1 MLSGFNTNVRHK
13 GVLFHVQT
21 EDSGRDHP
29 HVITHLFHGGNILA
43 SEKQSYAHLLGE
55 DEALEPQVKRLM
67 DEQHGA
73 MLEQLRSGVHD
84 RVIRERLGSGA
95 ASAAVPASSADRTEP
110 PRSPSALPPRRPSA
124 PPTSHAPSKKP
135 APRPSDARGPRPAA
149 KPTSPAPSG
158 PVASDP
164 SAAASDRQRPLDE
177 VVLDYLLES
186 ARQRTKR

>member
-43 SEKQSYAHLLGE
+43 SEKQSYAHLLEDGE
-55 DEALEPQVKRLM
+55 EIEPQVKRLM

-73 MLEQLRSGVHD
+73 MLDQLRSGAHD

-95 ASAAVPASSADRTEP
+95 AATAATGPATDATEP
-110 PRSPSALPPRRPSA
+110 PSAKPPPRPSA
-124 PPTSHAPSKKP
+124 KP
-135 APRPSDARGPRPAA
+135 APRPAAAAPKPAA
-149 KPTSPAPSG
+149 AAP
-158 PVASDP
+158 VEAE
-164 SAAASDRQRPLDE
+164 RQRPLDE

>member
-43 SEKQSYAHLLGE
+43 SEKKSYAHLLEEG
-55 DEALEPQVKRLM
+55 DDLEPQVKRLM

-73 MLEQLRSGVHD
+73 MLEQLRSGAHD
-84 RVIRERLGSGA
+84 RVIRERLGSGTQGGTA
-95 ASAAVPASSADRTEP
+95 PAPASDATEP
-110 PRSPSALPPRRPSA
+110 PPSPGAA
-124 PPTSHAPSKKP
+124 PPSP
-135 APRPSDARGPRPAA
+135 APAAAARPRPAA
-149 KPTSPAPSG
+149 HEAAPRAAQPAAPAEG
-158 PVASDP
+158 GGE
-164 SAAASDRQRPLDE
+164 RQRPLDE

-186 ARQRTKR
+186 ARQRSKR

>member
-43 SEKQSYAHLLGE
+43 SEKQGYEHLLE
-55 DEALEPQVKRLM
+55 EQDLESQVKRLM
-67 DEQHGA
+67 DSQHGA

-84 RVIRERLGSGA
+84 PVIRNRLGTGPA
-95 ASAAVPASSADRTEP
+95 ADTTDPPASTPAAPAGGDRA
-110 PRSPSALPPRRPSA
+110 S
-124 PPTSHAPSKKP
+124 
-135 APRPSDARGPRPAA
+135 RPAA
-149 KPTSPAPSG
+149 PAGGDRLSRPAAPAGRGASPEPCEAAPD
-158 PVASDP
+158 PVAG
-164 SAAASDRQRPLDE
+164 ADRQRPLDE

-186 ARQRTKR
+186 ARRRTKR